1 MITSLI
7 IHCAT
12 SDKLI
17 MYCTVPAHSGADRHI
32 PDGMKVNIISWQLR
46 SYAQLRYSCLWS
58 DVKRN
63 VRSVG
68 RLLTNS
74 IRRSS
79 RNRSRH
85 PPGNNVT
92 PFIFCYPIFFFRFV
106 SARSLLPCFFV
117 FFSILFLFVFSSPF
131 YRVTRRRITTRI
143 TDTDIAPLWCALRYD
158 DSADSDRLIEWELC
172 TGLFFNDSPAPTT
185 SKR

>member
-1 MITSLI
+1 MITSMI

-32 PDGMKVNIISWQLR
+32 PDGMKVNIISWQLQ

-85 PPGNNVT
+85 PRET
-92 PFIFCYPIFFFRFV
+92 TWRRLFSAILFFFFFFRFV
-106 SARSLLPCFFV
+106 SARSLLRCFFV
-117 FFSILFLFVFSSPF
+117 FFSILLFFCSF
-131 YRVTRRRITTRI
+131 FRRRFIVSHGGGSRYGLRI
-143 TDTDIAPLWCALRYD
+143 RT
-158 DSADSDRLIEWELC
+158 
-172 TGLFFNDSPAPTT
+172 
-185 SKR
+185 

>member
-32 PDGMKVNIISWQLR
+32 PDGMKVNIISWQLQ

-85 PPGNNVT
+85 PRET
-92 PFIFCYPIFFFRFV
+92 TWRRLFSAILFFFSFRLCSFTFALLFRF
-106 SARSLLPCFFV
+106 LFYFV
-117 FFSILFLFVFSSPF
+117 FFFCSFF
-131 YRVTRRRITTRI
+131 RRRFIVSHGGGSRHGLRI
-143 TDTDIAPLWCALRYD
+143 RT
-158 DSADSDRLIEWELC
+158 
-172 TGLFFNDSPAPTT
+172 
-185 SKR
+185 